1 MAGERAGRQSFFAQF
16 SRAFAKNV
24 FAAGAN
30 VIAIANANVIAIA
43 IAKKSPLT
51 SLLAAVAMPFHGG
64 GAVTFLQCQ
73 ASGASDIRILATG
86 LL

>member
-43 IAKKSPLT
+43 IASNVI
-51 SLLAAVAMPFHGG
+51 A
-64 GAVTFLQCQ
+64 
-73 ASGASDIRILATG
+73 
-86 LL
+86 

>member
-1 MAGERAGRQSFFAQF
+1 MGLAGWGLMAEERAGRQSFFAQF

-43 IAKKSPLT
+43 IASNVI
-51 SLLAAVAMPFHGG
+51 A
-64 GAVTFLQCQ
+64 
-73 ASGASDIRILATG
+73 
-86 LL
+86 

>member
-1 MAGERAGRQSFFAQF
+1 MKEKIEEKKWDWHAEWGLMAGERAGRQSFFAQF

-43 IAKKSPLT
+43 IASNVI
-51 SLLAAVAMPFHGG
+51 A
-64 GAVTFLQCQ
+64 
-73 ASGASDIRILATG
+73 
-86 LL
+86 